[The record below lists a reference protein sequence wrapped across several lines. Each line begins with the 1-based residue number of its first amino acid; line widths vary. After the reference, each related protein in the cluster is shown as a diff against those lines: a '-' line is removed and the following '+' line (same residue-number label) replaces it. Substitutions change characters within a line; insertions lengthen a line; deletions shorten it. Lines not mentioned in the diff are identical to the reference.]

1 VPELAGFHHVALT
14 VPDLD
19 STAVWYEEILGLEEV
34 FREEG
39 DTRRAI
45 VYRFAGGVH
54 PAVGLVWHD
63 GATERFDPCAI
74 GLDHLSFAVAQ
85 REDLDEWVRHLDARG
100 VVHSGVVDVPPGAI
114 VNFSDPSGIALA
126 IFWDR

>member
-19 STAVWYEEILGLEEV
+19 PIAVWYEEVLELEEL

-45 VYRFAGGVH
+45 AYRFAGGAH

-63 GATERFDPCAI
+63 GATERFDPRVI
-74 GLDHLSFAVAQ
+74 GLDHLSFAAPQ

-100 VVHSGVVDVPPGAI
+100 VSHSGVVDVPPGAI
-114 VNFSDPSGIALA
+114 LNFNDPNGIAFA